1 MKISE
6 LINHLQTKLQEL
18 GDVIVEVRNAAG
30 DFDEAYCIERANVGT
45 VSKPRIRVF
54 IDT

>member
-18 GDVIVEVRNAAG
+18 GDINTYV
-30 DFDEAYCIERANVGT
+30 FVGAEE
-45 VSKPRIRVF
+45 KIRPIQYIIWNTSTKGVKRL
-54 IDT
+54 ILETDD